1 MLFFISSFSVSFWLF
16 ICFDVVYIVHGC
28 SFQKNTK
35 INAMSKNITVAR
47 CVKRW
52 RCYSACIITWVKVK
66 GERERERTISRQR
79 LLRENLIKLR
89 KTKRN
94 NKAKSMVHHGK
105 SVHASEK
112 NMVEIERENN
122 NAGKYEK

>member
-1 MLFFISSFSVSFWLF
+1 MTMLFRMYNNV
-16 ICFDVVYIVHGC
+16 GEG
-28 SFQKNTK
+28 
-35 INAMSKNITVAR
+35 
-47 CVKRW
+47 KRW
-52 RCYSACIITWVKVK
+52 K
-66 GERERERTISRQR
+66 RERTISRQR

-105 SVHASEK
+105 SVHAIEK